1 MGFLIMIGQFL
12 LALSILVAIHEL
24 GHMLPA
30 LWFGMRVEKFYIG
43 FPPKVFSFVRKGI
56 EYGLG
61 AIPLGGFVKISGMVD
76 ESLDTKNLDAVP
88 QPWEFRAK
96 PAWQRLIVMLGGVF
110 VNFVFGIIIVA
121 IMLWVWGV
129 TKVPIEALKNGIYP
143 LEAAQELGF
152 KPGDKILTINDKKV
166 EFYNDIIVPRTI
178 IDGDATYLVQRGSE
192 QLKINV
198 PVETLNKLNENPF
211 MLART
216 ELYVSALV
224 DSSGA
229 QKAGIKLEDRII
241 SVNGTPVKFLDELKS
256 ILGKNKGK
264 AVAVGLIRG
273 KDSLKLNVNISA
285 EGLMGAGLD
294 NAIPYPE
301 VKEEFTF
308 GRAFLSAPGHGAD
321 LIMTNIKAFKLMA
334 QGKINPMKTVG
345 GPIKMA
351 GQFGKNFILEKFFS
365 LLAII
370 SIMLAFMNLLP
381 IPALDGGHVMFLL
394 FELITRRKPS
404 DKVVEISQR
413 VGMVFLLTLTVLI
426 TFKDAF
432 ESVIR

>member
-1 MGFLIMIGQFL
+1 MGILIMIGQFL

-121 IMLWVWGV
+121 FMLWIWGV
-129 TKVPIEALKNGIYP
+129 TKIPIEAVKNGIYP

-152 KPGDKILTINDKKV
+152 KPGDKILTINNKKV
-166 EFYNDIIVPRTI
+166 EFYNDIIIPRTI
-178 IDGDATYLVQRGSE
+178 IDGDASYLIQRGTE

-229 QKAGIKLEDRII
+229 QKAGIQLQDKIV
-241 SVNGTPVKFLDELKS
+241 SVNGASVKFLDELKES
-256 ILGKNKGK
+256 LNKNKSK
-264 AVAVGLIRG
+264 TVLIGLVRG
-273 KDSLKLNVNISA
+273 KDSLKINVNISA
-285 EGLMGAGLD
+285 DGLMGARLED
-294 NAIPYPE
+294 EKEYPV
-301 VKEEFTF
+301 VKEDYSF
-308 GRAFLSAPGHGAD
+308 GRAFLAAPSHGAD
-321 LIMTNIKAFKLMA
+321 LIMTNVKAFKLMA

-351 GQFGKNFILEKFFS
+351 GQFGEKFILEKFFS

-432 ESVIR
+432 ESIIR